1 MMKKSVITISIVC
14 FVALAFLFLNVSTL
28 FWDGFF
34 LLGLVVF
41 MIGGVL
47 LLLEKGVFDFFFYSF
62 KKFLKT
68 SSKVESYVSEV
79 NDQNEF
85 TTSPTANATISRAI
99 LFAGIS
105 IIVVTTIF
113 PVYLL

>member
-1 MMKKSVITISIVC
+1 MGKKSVITIGIICLIALSFLMLDVSIV
-14 FVALAFLFLNVSTL
+14 

-34 LLGLVVF
+34 LLGLVIFIV
-41 MIGGVL
+41 GGVL
-47 LLLEKGVFDFFFYSF
+47 LLLEKGIFDFFFYSF

-68 SSKVESYVSEV
+68 SSKVEKYVSEV

-85 TTSPTANATISRAI
+85 ATSTAENATISRAV
-99 LFAGIS
+99 LFVGIS
-105 IIVVTTIF
+105 IIIVTAVF